1 MRGERVWG
9 LSVMRESVALSR
21 AAREL
26 GMKEREFELAVQ
38 LCEVRTQAGPQP
50 GRPRVPCAELDRLSA
65 DPDSVK
71 TLRGRLR
78 LVGSAEG
85 AALLGV
91 APGRFTRLARG
102 GCLSPVRFTVNR
114 YRAVVWLY
122 LAHELDTFAGVRPEL
137 LTGRHP
143 QELRTA
149 LQAGT
154 DLRARNWRARRTWQL
169 VRVADGPW
177 ERAAA
182 RGAVLAHADLE
193 RTVPDPAERDRLR
206 LLRPRLDTLRSDSP
220 VVRRIAGDLSVA
232 VEEDEIEWCRFLLSV
247 ELEEARAAEDRYVP
261 RPPVPT
267 RQGRRPGRALRAW
280 VRRRASGA
288 RTARGAHRRPTSMT
302 LSTAR
307 PSSSEAV
314 RSTSAEKPQS

>member
-1 MRGERVWG
+1 
-9 LSVMRESVALSR
+9 MRESVAVSR
-21 AAREL
+21 AARDL
-26 GMKEREFELAVQ
+26 GMKQREFELAVQ
-38 LCEVRTQAGPQP
+38 LGEVRTQPGPEP
-50 GRPRVPCAELDRLSA
+50 GRPRVPCAELDRLTA
-65 DPDSVK
+65 DPDSVRA
-71 TLRGRLR
+71 LRGRLR

-91 APGRFTRLARG
+91 APGRFTRLARA

-122 LAHELDTFAGVRPEL
+122 LAHELDTFAGLRPEL

-143 QELRTA
+143 QDLRSA

-182 RGAVLAHADLE
+182 RAAVLADAELD

-220 VVRRIAGDLSVA
+220 VVRRIAAELSLA
-232 VEEDEIEWCRFLLSV
+232 AEEDEIGWCRFLLSA
-247 ELEEARAAEDRYVP
+247 ELEEARAAEGRP
-261 RPPVPT
+261 AAGPPVRTP
-267 RQGRRPGRALRAW
+267 QGRRPGRSLRAW

-288 RTARGAHRRPTSMT
+288 RPARGAHRRPTSTT